1 MPESQAARFPLA
13 AIAASHS
20 RVPPPTAQA
29 YARLSGSRS
38 IAVPLRPGRT
48 GCAPRHPLAIRI
60 DSPLRAPATPTAR
73 IRGAPG
79 GWHTKNPAEA
89 GLVSGNATHNQS
101 VADLLL
107 QVLPAPLPD
116 VGSPG

>member
-20 RVPPPTAQA
+20 RVPPPTAKA

-73 IRGAPG
+73 IRGAHG
-79 GWHTKNPAEA
+79 GWHPNNPAEA
-89 GLVSGNATHNQS
+89 ALVSGHATENRS
-101 VADLLL
+101 VTALLL
-107 QVLPAPLPD
+107 HMPPPTLLVAGPL
-116 VGSPG
+116 

>member
-1 MPESQAARFPLA
+1 MPESQASRLPLA
-13 AIAASHS
+13 AFAASHS
-20 RVPPPTAQA
+20 RVPPPTAKA

-73 IRGAPG
+73 TRGAHG
-79 GWHTKNPAEA
+79 GGHTTKDRKN
-89 GLVSGNATHNQS
+89 LVTGTS
-101 VADLLL
+101 VSERVD
-107 QVLPAPLPD
+107 P
-116 VGSPG
+116 VGRRHL